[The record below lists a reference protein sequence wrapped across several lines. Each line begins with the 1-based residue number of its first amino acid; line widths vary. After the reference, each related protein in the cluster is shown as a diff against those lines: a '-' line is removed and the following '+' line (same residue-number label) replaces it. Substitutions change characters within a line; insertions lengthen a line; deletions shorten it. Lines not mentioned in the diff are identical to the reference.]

1 MESLFG
7 ADLSSVVFLV
17 THHDQQDDARNVDQA
32 SDERSQFVTE
42 AAVIEHVGS
51 QSTEITDLRQL
62 WIPWLRV
69 SGCLAP
75 QLGHS
80 SRYPC

>member
-1 MESLFG
+1 MFG

-32 SDERSQFVTE
+32 SDERSQLVAE
-42 AAVIEHVGS
+42 AAVIEYVGS
-51 QSTEITDLRQL
+51 QFTEITNLQQL

-75 QLGHS
+75 S
-80 SRYPC
+80 

>member
-1 MESLFG
+1 MLG

-17 THHDQQDDARNVDQA
+17 THHDQQGDARNVDQA
-32 SDERSQFVTE
+32 SDERSQLVTE

-51 QSTEITDLRQL
+51 QFTEITDLRQL

-75 QLGHS
+75 S
-80 SRYPC
+80 